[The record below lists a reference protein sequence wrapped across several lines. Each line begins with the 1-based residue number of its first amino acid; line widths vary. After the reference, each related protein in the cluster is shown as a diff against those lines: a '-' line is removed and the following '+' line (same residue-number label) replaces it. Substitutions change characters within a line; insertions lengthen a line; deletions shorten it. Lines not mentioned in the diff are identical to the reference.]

1 MTISADRSEST
12 DHDDAEAYAAGP
24 RRMPMPVCE
33 PPLAGE
39 PGAVTST
46 APIVGPG
53 QGVLALNLKNPRR
66 TGLDESFAAPR
77 PTTSDDLPGAE
88 QWGRR
93 YVQVLLEVLAGQRPT
108 TQLLRWSSTEVYS
121 TLSKRAALS
130 ARMRRGSGPARPP
143 AVLSVRTCVPRD
155 GIAETSAVVVDSGR
169 VRAIALRMEGWD
181 GRWRVTALET
191 A

>member
-1 MTISADRSEST
+1 MTISADRHEYT
-12 DHDDAEAYAAGP
+12 DHDAAEAFGPGP
-24 RRMPMPVCE
+24 RRLPMPVCE

-46 APIVGPG
+46 APLVSAG

-77 PTTSDDLPGAE
+77 PTPGSDLPEAQ

-108 TQLLRWSSTEVYS
+108 TQLLRWSSTDVYAV
-121 TLSKRAALS
+121 LQRRAALG
-130 ARMRRGSGPARPP
+130 ARLRRAGTAARPP
-143 AVLSVRTCVPRD
+143 VVRSVRTCAPRD
-155 GIAETSAVVVDSGR
+155 GVTEAAAVVVDSGR
-169 VRAIALRMEGWD
+169 VRAVALRVEGWD
-181 GRWRVTALET
+181 GRWRVTALEMG
-191 A
+191 